1 MRDIISFFYYWTN
14 ANLNSIPFGI
24 GRERARRSR
33 QRIVSSVVGFG
44 FLGSKALLRIF
55 TLIRSI
61 NVAGSRCT
69 RNLLFWGRI
78 LVEISRDAFLAEI

>member
-33 QRIVSSVVGFG
+33 QRIVSSSVVGFG

-69 RNLLFWGRI
+69 RNFIILGENFGRN
-78 LVEISRDAFLAEI
+78 